1 MNLSLYLDRRTWIH
15 QLDGRTKVLCL
26 FGLFCLAL
34 LFSDPWYLLGLT
46 ALAFGGILA
55 ARALE
60 NVKKLWVFLALLCMY
75 SMALWPFFVEVQT
88 SLFKVVNQEITVEG
102 VAHGIGMGL
111 LLDMMLLYDATE
123 WSPSLIYNTH
133 RRVRSVSATN
143 GASFFP
149 RVCLVSGLS
158 VGSHSS
164 WVDRDSHSSTAFSG
178 AGLNF

>member
-15 QLDGRTKVLCL
+15 QLDGRTKFLCL

-111 LLDMMLLYDATE
+111 LLDMMLLSGVLLLSTTPIEEFAR
-123 WSPSLIYNTH
+123 SLQRMRLPSSLGF
-133 RRVRSVSATN
+133 A
-143 GASFFP
+143 
-149 RVCLVSGLS
+149 LS
-158 VGSHSS
+158 LAFRWIPTLS